1 MMKLQPKEQIK
12 TLLAQKTI
20 KQKDLANKMAEITGN
35 NYTVKSFSAK
45 LNRESFTYKEMLLI
59 AEILGYDIQFVNN
72 NNELI

>member
-1 MMKLQPKEQIK
+1 MKLQQKEQIK
-12 TLLAQKTI
+12 TLLAQKGI
-20 KQKDLANKMAEITGN
+20 KQFELARKMAEITAGN
-35 NYTVKSFSAK
+35 YNPKTFSAK

>member
-1 MMKLQPKEQIK
+1 MKLEPKEQIK
-12 TLLAQKTI
+12 TLLAQKAI
-20 KQKDLANKMAEITGN
+20 KQKDLASKMSEMTGG
-35 NYTVKSFSAK
+35 NYNSKTFSAK